1 MEESSTIIIKRINK
15 LINKQKNKS
24 KKLLACLKKKS
35 IIIII
40 GLLIVLFFTFK
51 YFLLSAKKSIRE
63 VKRYISINNDAG
75 SSSKLDIE
83 ELYKLRN
90 DFTKQTIYL
99 DNIIKLKNNNLS
111 NERYLMNSESNKE
124 FNQKMMEKYKYEQYY
139 FCENIYSFYKKEFEK
154 KIRLVDVNFN
164 DQKYNMFV
172 YDKDDIVSNSII
184 RSKTWESRETNRLLN
199 ALKFYSNKTNI
210 QNKDIYFVD
219 IGGNIGWYSILLGR
233 YGYNIISFEPS
244 EINNY
249 ILKKNFCLNKGIN
262 ITIINKGLFT
272 EEKKCDLHNQIK
284 NEGNGMIIC
293 ENERNK
299 KKNFL
304 FKQKTGEIILTK
316 FSNYIPFLT
325 KNNLALIKID
335 IEGSEGKAIEGGIEL
350 ITRYH
355 IPFIVLEFT
364 PSYLKLHGTDPRE
377 FLELFQK
384 NGYHLSTKD
393 FFDKNIFSF
402 DSVLKDGIF
411 NLYITYSKFI
421 E

>member
-1 MEESSTIIIKRINK
+1 M
-15 LINKQKNKS
+15 
-24 KKLLACLKKKS
+24 
-35 IIIII
+35 
-40 GLLIVLFFTFK
+40 
-51 YFLLSAKKSIRE
+51 
-63 VKRYISINNDAG
+63 KRYISINNDAG

-184 RSKTWESRETNRLLN
+184 RRKTRKSRETNRLLN

-210 QNKDIYFVD
+210 KNKDIYFVD

-249 ILKKNFCLNKGIN
+249 IL
-262 ITIINKGLFT
+262 TI
-272 EEKKCDLHNQIK
+272 
-284 NEGNGMIIC
+284 
-293 ENERNK
+293 
-299 KKNFL
+299 
-304 FKQKTGEIILTK
+304 
-316 FSNYIPFLT
+316 
-325 KNNLALIKID
+325 
-335 IEGSEGKAIEGGIEL
+335 
-350 ITRYH
+350 
-355 IPFIVLEFT
+355 
-364 PSYLKLHGTDPRE
+364 
-377 FLELFQK
+377 
-384 NGYHLSTKD
+384 
-393 FFDKNIFSF
+393 
-402 DSVLKDGIF
+402 
-411 NLYITYSKFI
+411 
-421 E
+421 